1 MGSATVYEANGSF
14 QIIAETLEKTNKLGS
29 LFEKL
34 ENAEKKCILGKRGY
48 FDDSN
53 KKSHCLRCL

>member
-1 MGSATVYEANGSF
+1 MKEGDHVKIWEVPQYMKANGSF

-34 ENAEKKCILGKRGY
+34 EMLKKNV
-48 FDDSN
+48 S
-53 KKSHCLRCL
+53 